1 MITFKEENIDKLV
14 DGENYQQQLDATL
27 EDARNILDWNDVDP
41 KVFGYKY
48 DTYRC
53 WSKLQ
58 SGVDPQTGNSIIQAK
73 TWFYKLEIKVK
84 NTCSI
89 KHAWC
94 SDKTGGTGYIN
105 IDTTYNAGDII
116 ILYEVQL
123 IELKCEPEDV
133 EITAWYIPP
142 FIEFWDILG
151 NTKEEQ
157 EANKKKYL
165 ISNQIGVCNGGH
177 VWFQNGLQ
185 KFAVDHSLTDALKIG
200 HKNSDLFLFN
210 CKDSWGKNEVEFY
223 VFQNPDCKAA
233 IIPYLPNDFEDDD

>member
-1 MITFKEENIDKLV
+1 MITFEENINKIP
-14 DGENYQQQLDATL
+14 DGQNYQQQLDATL
-27 EDARNILDWNDVDP
+27 SDARNILDWNDVDP

-58 SGVDPQTGNSIIQAK
+58 SGINPATGNSIIQAK

-94 SDKTGGTGYIN
+94 WDKTGGTGYIN
-105 IDTTYNAGDII
+105 IDKTYSSGDII
-116 ILYEVQL
+116 TLYMVRL
-123 IELKCEPEDV
+123 VELKCEPEDV

-142 FIEFWDILG
+142 FIDFWDIPG
-151 NTKEEQ
+151 KTKEEQ

-165 ISNQIGVCNGGH
+165 ISNQLIVGGGGY
-177 VWFQNGLQ
+177 VWFQNGLP
-185 KFAVDHSLTDALKIG
+185 KFAVDSCLTDCLLVQ
-200 HKNSDLFLFN
+200 HKNSDLFLYN
-210 CKDSWGKNEVEFY
+210 YEDSWGKNDIAFY
-223 VFQNPDCKAA
+223 VFQNPNFKNAD
-233 IIPYLPNDFEDDD
+233 IPYLPNWFENDD

>member
-1 MITFKEENIDKLV
+1 MITFKENIDKLP
-14 DGENYQQQLDATL
+14 DGQNYQQQLDATL
-27 EDARNILDWNDVDP
+27 GDARNVLDWNDVDP
-41 KVFGYKY
+41 KVFGYKH

-58 SGVDPQTGNSIIQAK
+58 SGITPATGDSIVQAK

-89 KHAWC
+89 KHALC

-105 IDTTYNAGDII
+105 IDKTYSSGDVIT
-116 ILYEVQL
+116 LYEVRL
-123 IELKCEPEDV
+123 IELKANPEDV

-142 FIEFWDILG
+142 FIMFWDIPG
-151 NTKEEQ
+151 KTKEEQ

-165 ISNQIGVCNGGH
+165 ISNQISVGNGGY

-185 KFAVDHSLTDALKIG
+185 KFAVDACLTDCLLVQ
-200 HKNSDLFLFN
+200 HKNSDLFLCN
-210 CKDSWGKNEVEFY
+210 WKDSWGKNEVEFY
-223 VFQNPDCKAA
+223 AFQNPDCKAA
-233 IIPYLPNDFEDDD
+233 NIPYLPNEFEDDRR